1 MNRRALRHVML
12 VALSGA
18 VLVLGFTATGA
29 QAPQAGD
36 HTAHLK
42 AWDAHKAMA
51 QSSPY
56 RTMNWSFVGPTNIS
70 GRIADV
76 AVADRGTSRR
86 LYAGSCCGGV
96 WVSDDL
102 GQTWQAVFNQEA
114 STAVGAL
121 AVAPS
126 NPDIVWVGT
135 GESNIFRSSYTGVG
149 VYKSTDNAKTFQNMG
164 LIDTGTV
171 GRIVIHPTDPNI
183 VYVASAGQE
192 WVENEM
198 RGVFK
203 TTDGGKTWTHSLK
216 ISQKTG
222 AVDLAM
228 DPKDPNTFYAAAWQR
243 QRRKWND
250 PRVEPGFDESGIFKT
265 TDAGRNWTRLTK
277 GLPPA
282 NVTGRIGLAVA
293 ASNPNVV
300 YAFYDNYA
308 CDTRAAEE
316 AKAAAAAGR
325 GGRGANPGGSAA
337 SCPIKGNEVYRSNDK
352 GASWTLVS
360 GQTDEQRAF
369 MKGMSNTYAWVFG
382 NIRVDPTDENT
393 IYTLALGVSVSRDG
407 GKTFERIGQ
416 PPPGVPATAPP
427 AAGAPGGGRGAGGD
441 NHAMWIDPKNP
452 RFIVLGNDS
461 GFRTTSDG
469 GQTWRRADLP
479 TVTVFSTA
487 FDMDTPFR
495 VYGSVQDHGSYRAA
509 IDISGGRESLKAIP
523 WEGAPG
529 GEYTSHAVDPRN
541 PNIVY
546 SGKLTRTD
554 YSVAAAARG
563 GGGAAGRAGA
573 AGGAVTPPAP
583 AAPPAAQRDVSI
595 RPAVAPGEDPLR
607 MQVLAPIHLSPH
619 DPDTI
624 YFGTQYLYRSRDR
637 GTTWERLT
645 NDLSYGDK
653 TKLGDIPHQ
662 LVITISESP
671 KKKGLIYTGTDD
683 GRLYVSI
690 DDGKEFRELTASLPK
705 KQWIGAVAASRHDEA
720 TVYVAQQGRYDED
733 FAPRVYKSTDYG
745 RTFRSIAGNLP
756 GGPINMVREDPVN
769 ANVLYAAN
777 DFGVYVTT
785 NGGVKWDVL
794 GGNLPSVNVMD
805 FIVHPRDRMLVIG
818 THGRGVWAIDVSK
831 IGGK

>member
-1 MNRRALRHVML
+1 MRGRTARLLSL
-12 VALSGA
+12 VALPA
-18 VLVLGFTATGA
+18 AALLLGLSTTRA

-36 HTAHLK
+36 HAAHLK

-56 RTMNWSFVGPTNIS
+56 KAMNWSFVGPTNIS

-76 AVADRGTSRR
+76 AVADRGSSRR
-86 LYAGSCCGGV
+86 LYAGSCCGGL

-102 GQTWQAVFNQEA
+102 GQTWQAVFEQQP
-114 STAVGAL
+114 STAIGAL

-126 NPDIVWVGT
+126 NPDVVWVGT

-149 VYKSTDNAKTFQNMG
+149 VYKSTDNAKTFQHMG
-164 LIDTGTV
+164 LTDTGTI
-171 GRIVIHPTDPNI
+171 GRIVIHPQDPNI

-192 WVENEM
+192 WMENEM
-198 RGVFK
+198 RGVYK
-203 TTDGGKTWTHSLK
+203 TTDGGKTWTHSLR
-216 ISQKTG
+216 ISAKTG
-222 AVDLAM
+222 AVDLAI
-228 DPKDPNTFYAAAWQR
+228 DPKDPNTMYAAAWQR

-265 TDAGRNWTRLTK
+265 TNGGQSWTRLTN
-277 GLPPA
+277 GLPPPK
-282 NVTGRIGLAVA
+282 VTGRIGLAVA

-308 CDTRAAEE
+308 CDARAAEE

-337 SCPIKGNEVYRSNDK
+337 SCPIIGNEVYRSNDK

-360 GQTDEQRAF
+360 GQTDEQRTF

-407 GKTFERIGQ
+407 GKTFARIGQ
-416 PPPGVPATAPP
+416 PPPGVPAATPP
-427 AAGAPGGGRGAGGD
+427 AGGRGGSGGD

-452 RFIVLGNDS
+452 LFIVLGNDS

-495 VYGSVQDHGSYRAA
+495 VYGSVQDHGSYRAP
-509 IDISGGRESLKAIP
+509 IDISGGRENLKAIP
-523 WEGAPG
+523 WESAPG
-529 GEYTSHAVDPRN
+529 GEYTEHAIDPRN

-546 SGKLTRTD
+546 SGKLSRTD
-554 YSVAAAARG
+554 YSIPAAPRG
-563 GGGAAGRAGA
+563 GGAGGAGRGAAGAEA
-573 AGGAVTPPAP
+573 PAP
-583 AAPPAAQRDVSI
+583 TGPQRDTSI
-595 RPAVAPGEDPLR
+595 RPEIKAGEDPLR
-607 MQVLAPIHLSPH
+607 MQVLAPILLSPH

-645 NDLSYGDK
+645 GDLSYGDK
-653 TKLGDIPHQ
+653 TKIGDIPHQ

-683 GRLYVSI
+683 GRLYASV

-705 KQWIGAVAASRHDEA
+705 KQWIGAVVASKYEEA

-745 RTFRSIAGNLP
+745 KSFKSIAGNLP
-756 GGPINMVREDPVN
+756 GGPINMIREDPVN
-769 ANVLYAAN
+769 PNVLYACN

-785 NGGVKWDVL
+785 NGGARWDVL